1 MLLAIDAEFVM
12 FSPEEK
18 VAEYGVETVTRPA
31 RLGLARIS
39 VLRGDP
45 GPCSGGTLKPGPGPG
60 EGVADR
66 ARAVWEGAPGP
77 WRTPWSN
84 PGTVIDLHDAS
95 EPLKRPNPSEPAL
108 LV

>member
-18 VAEYGVETVTRPA
+18 VADYGVETVTRPA

-45 GPCSGGTLKPGPGPG
+45 GPCSGGTLKPGPGARGGGSGSRVRFGRGRPG
-60 EGVADR
+60 L
-66 ARAVWEGAPGP
+66 GAHLGP
-77 WRTPWSN
+77 TRELSSICTTPLS
-84 PGTVIDLHDAS
+84 
-95 EPLKRPNPSEPAL
+95 R
-108 LV
+108 

>member
-18 VAEYGVETVTRPA
+18 VSQNGMESVTRAA

-45 GPCSGGTLKPGPGPG
+45 GPDSGDC
-60 EGVADR
+60 A
-66 ARAVWEGAPGP
+66 
-77 WRTPWSN
+77 
-84 PGTVIDLHDAS
+84 
-95 EPLKRPNPSEPAL
+95 AL
-108 LV
+108 G